1 MPHDPRPRRTLA
13 ATSRDGDRV
22 TVLELFFDLVFVFA
36 LHQGVGVMT
45 HGKHPLESLGQALV
59 LLALVWW
66 SWSSYAWLGN
76 QARADVG
83 VVRIAMITAMM
94 LVFVVGLAIPEAFH
108 DLPGGLDGPLV
119 FVIAYLL
126 IRLVHGVVYL
136 AIAGSD
142 RALRRQVAFTLSTA
156 FVPAAVLLVIGALA
170 GDGARLGWW
179 AAAVLYDFLVVY
191 VTARVGRSWRVKS
204 ASHFAER
211 HGLIVL
217 LALGESVVAIGA
229 DAAKEPVGVGIIA
242 GAVLALGLATALW
255 WAYFVRLADLVEE
268 SVAERPEQ
276 NRYVIAVDVYTY
288 LHPVLVAGI
297 LLVAVGVE
305 LSMPAIAES
314 RAIGGFAAWTLVLG
328 LAVFLLTTVL
338 LRARAARRWS
348 PARIV
353 AAALLLALGSI
364 VSGMTTLAALG
375 LVLAIVVA
383 ALATERIAEPDR
395 VPAGSGIQG

>member
-1 MPHDPRPRRTLA
+1 MPLDPRPRRPLA

-36 LHQGVGVMT
+36 LHQGVGVIT

-83 VVRIAMITAMM
+83 IVRIAMIAAMM

-126 IRLVHGVVYL
+126 IRVVHGVVYL
-136 AIAGSD
+136 TIAGPD
-142 RALRRQVAFTLSTA
+142 RALRKQVAFTLSTA

-179 AAAVLYDFLVVY
+179 AAAVAYDFLVVY

-229 DAAKEPVGVGIIA
+229 DAAEEPVGVGIIA

-268 SVAERPEQ
+268 SVTERPEQ
-276 NRYVIAVDVYTY
+276 DRYVIAVDVYTY
-288 LHPVLVAGI
+288 LHPVLVAAI

-305 LSMPAIAES
+305 LSMPTIGEG
-314 RAIGGFAAWTLVLG
+314 RAIGGFAAWMLVLG

-338 LRARAARRWS
+338 LRARAARSWS
-348 PARIV
+348 LPRI
-353 AAALLLALGSI
+353 AATVLLLALGPL
-364 VSGMTTLAALG
+364 VSGLSALAALG

-383 ALATERIAEPDR
+383 ALATERLAVR
-395 VPAGSGIQG
+395 A